1 MFIQEIMF
9 KYKNFFSFLLICYI
23 SIFQISAQR
32 VHVPNNPNYDLKRY
46 HFGFLLGL
54 NQMNFSIKP
63 IDNLRPLDTLFD
75 VEALPN
81 FGFNIGIVA
90 DLRINNYMNLRF
102 IPSLSFGERTLNYS
116 IKYNNTIIS
125 TVSKKVE
132 STYIEFP
139 LELKLRSQRMTNTRA
154 YVLTGAKY
162 CLDLASQAKK
172 KEDENDYVLKLSKS
186 DLLLELGVGF
196 DFYLVYFKLGTELK
210 MSYGVYDLLVRENN
224 VFTNGIEKLNSKMF
238 QFSLTFE

>member
-1 MFIQEIMF
+1 MKIYLNKTILVFF
-9 KYKNFFSFLLICYI
+9 VCYLFSF
-23 SIFQISAQR
+23 QTNAQR
-32 VHVPNNPNYDLKRY
+32 ARIPNNPNYDLKNY

-54 NQMNFSIKP
+54 NQMNFAIKP
-63 IDNLRPLDTLFD
+63 LDNLRPLDTLYD
-75 VEALPN
+75 VEALPEL
-81 FGFNIGIVA
+81 GFNIGIIA
-90 DLRINNYMNLRF
+90 DLKLNNFMNLRF

-116 IKYNNTIIS
+116 IKYNNQIIS
-125 TVSKKVE
+125 LISKKVE

-154 YVLTGAKY
+154 YVLGGVKY

-172 KEDENDYVLKLSKS
+172 KEDENEYVIKLSKS
-186 DLLLELGVGF
+186 DVLLELGVGF

-210 MSYGVYDLLVRENN
+210 MSYGINDLLIRENN
-224 VFTNGIEKLNSKMF
+224 VFTNGIERLNSKMF

>member
-1 MFIQEIMF
+1 M
-9 KYKNFFSFLLICYI
+9 NFFKKYILVFLTCNLA
-23 SIFQISAQR
+23 FLQLNAQR
-32 VHVPNNPNYDLKRY
+32 ARVPNNPNYDLKPY
-46 HFGFLLGL
+46 HFGFMLGL
-54 NQMNFSIKP
+54 NQMNFAIKP
-63 IDNLRPLDTLFD
+63 LSDLSPLDTLYD
-75 VEALPN
+75 VEAVPKL
-81 FGFNIGIVA
+81 GFNIGIIA
-90 DLRINNYMNLRF
+90 DLKLNNYMNLRF
-102 IPSLSFGERTLNYS
+102 IPSLSFGERVLNYS
-116 IKYNNTIIS
+116 IKYDNTIIS

-154 YVLTGAKY
+154 YVMGGVKY

-172 KEDENDYVLKLSKS
+172 KEDDDEYVLKLDKS
-186 DLLLELGVGF
+186 DFLLELGVGF

-210 MSYGVYDLLVRENN
+210 MSYGIKDLLIREDN